1 MASGI
6 ERTPGDTPMPVGSR
20 LPSLHSHVGGGELRW
35 RDPAGGS
42 TVAVFLQS
50 ADRDADRAYLRGL
63 AEAADDFRLWNG
75 RVIVVMPDQLQTET
89 SGPSRA
95 PGDRARAGPSSVGGS
110 SAGASGEAANRGA
123 GGVGAGQRRT
133 ISVVTE
139 PEGEAEHCGVRGGED
154 AILIADRWGEV
165 YYGARGDSPAALPDA
180 SEIREWLQFLAT
192 QCPECGVPDE
202 P

>member
-1 MASGI
+1 MASRSGHSAEI
-6 ERTPGDTPMPVGSR
+6 SGGGRGPGGDTPMPVGSR
-20 LPSLHSHVGGGELRW
+20 LPSLQSHTDAGELRW

-50 ADRDADRAYLRGL
+50 SDREANRDYLNQLTRAAG
-63 AEAADDFRLWNG
+63 DFRLWNG
-75 RVIVVMPDQLQTET
+75 RVIVVMPDQ
-89 SGPSRA
+89 
-95 PGDRARAGPSSVGGS
+95 
-110 SAGASGEAANRGA
+110 
-123 GGVGAGQRRT
+123 VGAGAEGQSAAGGGAAGPVSPRHRT

-165 YYGARGDSPAALPDA
+165 YYGTRGDTPGALPDTA
-180 SEIREWLQFLAT
+180 EISEWLQFLAT